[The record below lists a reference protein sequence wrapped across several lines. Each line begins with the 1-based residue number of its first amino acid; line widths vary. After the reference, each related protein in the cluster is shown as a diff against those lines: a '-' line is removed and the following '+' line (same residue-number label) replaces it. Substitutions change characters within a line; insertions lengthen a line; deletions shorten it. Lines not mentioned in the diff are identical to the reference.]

1 VRCIRYPARLRPP
14 ERRRVRK
21 DGATRRSSVPLKGA
35 HTLVVAPLAVTTRG
49 PLLGEGPNTAP
60 RVLVASF
67 VCGSIPFSGLAAR
80 LVAGVDLRKRGTGTV
95 SGTGLYEVAGF
106 GPLAVAGSM
115 EVATGALGPLLAGR
129 NRPNLAAM
137 AGGFA
142 VAGHNWSPFLS
153 GAGGR
158 GISSVLGATL
168 VLAPEATVV
177 MALGLGGG
185 RVVRQTGLG
194 CFLALLA
201 LFPVLAKTRGRRGL
215 LVATCLA
222 APVLAK
228 RVLGNGPLKAQ
239 GRLGTVLYRLI
250 FDKDRLAA
258 TT

>member
-1 VRCIRYPARLRPP
+1 VI
-14 ERRRVRK
+14 
-21 DGATRRSSVPLKGA
+21 T
-35 HTLVVAPLAVTTRG
+35 PLAETTQG

-67 VCGSIPFSGLAAR
+67 VCGSVPFSGLAAR

-106 GPLAVAGSM
+106 GPLALAGSM

-129 NRPNLAAM
+129 NRPNLGAM

-168 VLAPEATVV
+168 VLAPEATAV

-185 RVVRQTGLG
+185 RLLRQTGLG
-194 CFLALLA
+194 CFLSLLA
-201 LFPVLAKTRGRRGL
+201 MFPVLAKTRGRHGL
-215 LVATCLA
+215 LIATCLA

-228 RVLGNGPLKAQ
+228 RVLGNGPLEGE
-239 GRLGTVLYRLI
+239 GRLGTVVYRLI
-250 FDKDRLAA
+250 FDKNRRAMS
-258 TT
+258 T